1 MLSIE
6 KMAKMRE
13 IEERRQKIE
22 AERLKKEQEMLA
34 LLAEQ
39 EELKSKLGE
48 LLYCV
53 CTTWF
58 SRQWIVIIYSH
69 LVLII

>member
-1 MLSIE
+1 
-6 KMAKMRE
+6 MAKMRE

-53 CTTWF
+53 CTT
-58 SRQWIVIIYSH
+58 
-69 LVLII
+69 